1 MALRASA
8 DICTI
13 TSDVSLKGRRALFNR
28 ITITQGRSTQRPKV
42 FFGPGPMSVFSF
54 LALLLFGAANFG
66 GVPAQQVKST
76 TASNQPNAK
85 ALANESA
92 SSTSGRD
99 FASLTK
105 RKNTSP
111 PQPGVQITFEEFVSK
126 TPDPAYSSQGA
137 RLVLHNNTQWP
148 IHLGKH
154 YDPTV
159 AGESIIYTIELA
171 DGTIDERKYVDV
183 TRDDIL
189 MPRKTMSFL
198 VPREDFPKGSKIYV
212 EFAFPWDYV
221 PPQENI
227 GDQTVHRAYF
237 RAADLPPWPQSG
249 NSFRDFRKRS

>member
-1 MALRASA
+1 M
-8 DICTI
+8 
-13 TSDVSLKGRRALFNR
+13 
-28 ITITQGRSTQRPKV
+28 
-42 FFGPGPMSVFSF
+42 
-54 LALLLFGAANFG
+54 
-66 GVPAQQVKST
+66 
-76 TASNQPNAK
+76 
-85 ALANESA
+85 
-92 SSTSGRD
+92 
-99 FASLTK
+99 
-105 RKNTSP
+105 
-111 PQPGVQITFEEFVSK
+111 
-126 TPDPAYSSQGA
+126 
-137 RLVLHNNTQWP
+137 
-148 IHLGKH
+148 GKH

-249 NSFRDFRKRS
+249 NASGISGNGFKKIMTMKDLGVEPLWKTQLLCGF